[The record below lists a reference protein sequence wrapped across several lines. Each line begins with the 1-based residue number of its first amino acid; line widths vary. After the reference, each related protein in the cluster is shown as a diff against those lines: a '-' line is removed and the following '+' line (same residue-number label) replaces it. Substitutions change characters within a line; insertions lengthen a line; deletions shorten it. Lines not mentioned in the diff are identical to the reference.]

1 MPALQK
7 APAWST
13 FIFQISTRVFKT
25 RFPQKNRLKL
35 AGRPPLLPLRSP
47 VQSQTG
53 IRVGVQQ
60 LFELGPN
67 LEKGALSTVSVWLE
81 TNRVSR
87 EGSNL
92 RQSCPL
98 MSRRRRTTDGM
109 PRKRCGA
116 NPYAET
122 RIRRGK
128 IP

>member
-1 MPALQK
+1 M
-7 APAWST
+7 
-13 FIFQISTRVFKT
+13 STR
-25 RFPQKNRLKL
+25 
-35 AGRPPLLPLRSP
+35 RPLCAKSSRSGIPMAASSLGSFSRITSLPLGSP
-47 VQSQTG
+47 VQFWTVVRTLNPTTIG
-53 IRVGVQQ
+53 GR
-60 LFELGPN
+60 PY
-67 LEKGALSTVSVWLE
+67 LEKGALLTVGVWLE

-87 EGSNL
+87 EDSNL